1 LVPAPLHNEDQRC
14 YKVRSVVDVQATPPP
29 PVDEYVSD
37 STVRSDSEEPA
48 TSPANVAAPRRTR
61 QTAGKIPASQ
71 AAAQVTK
78 AKKRRGKQTKSSV
91 SVDTTM
97 KSSDVE
103 NIDVEEDEG
112 DMQSP
117 KATTA
122 PSPGRQAAE
131 TPRPAP
137 GAQGLSTSSTPKDN
151 AGSNKRLKKAPPKP
165 CKPNLRSATK

>member
-1 LVPAPLHNEDQRC
+1 
-14 YKVRSVVDVQATPPP
+14 VDVQVTPPP
-29 PVDEYVSD
+29 PVDEYVSN
-37 STVRSDSEEPA
+37 STVRSDSEEPV
-48 TSPANVAAPRRTR
+48 TSPANVAAPGRTR

-78 AKKRRGKQTKSSV
+78 VKKRRGKQTRSAV

-97 KSSDVE
+97 KISDVE
-103 NIDVEEDEG
+103 NIDVEEYEG

-131 TPRPAP
+131 TPRTAP
-137 GAQGLSTSSTPKDN
+137 GAQGLSTSSTPADN
-151 AGSNKRLKKAPPKP
+151 AASNKRLKKAPPKP
-165 CKPNLRSATK
+165 CKPNLRSTTK

>member
-1 LVPAPLHNEDQRC
+1 MQG
-14 YKVRSVVDVQATPPP
+14 TPPP
-29 PVDEYVSD
+29 PIDEYVSD

-48 TSPANVAAPRRTR
+48 TSFAKVATLRCTR

-78 AKKRRGKQTKSSV
+78 VKKRRGKQTKSAV

-97 KSSDVE
+97 KSSDVK
-103 NIDVEEDEG
+103 NMDVEEHEG

-117 KATTA
+117 KETTA

-131 TPRPAP
+131 TPRPTP
-137 GAQGLSTSSTPKDN
+137 GAQGLSTSSTPADN
-151 AGSNKRLKKAPPKP
+151 ARSNKRLKKAPPKP
-165 CKPNLRSATK
+165 CKANLRSATK